1 MADTQKN
8 KIIITISIIVIAA
21 GITVIT
27 GWVFGLQALESIVP
41 GFERMR
47 FNAALCFVLFGSALL
62 LTQFKTSGYSKPLFY
77 FFSFLGAG
85 IGLTTLLQDL
95 LHFNSGLDQ
104 FFVTDQTTASYQ
116 IPFPGRMAFNA
127 SFSFSVLGAGFL
139 IVKLKTRGWVLFAQL
154 CFHLVT
160 ILSAISLIGYL
171 YGVSFFRVF
180 LYKTSMATH
189 TALLFF
195 GLSVTAS
202 LLHPAV
208 GFTRLFSGKKVGNQ
222 MAKRLFGLMLLMV
235 IIFGSLRMQTHRFG
249 LFSSVDLGISI
260 LAVCFL
266 LVSLLLIWNTANWL
280 NSIDKKRTEAED
292 KVRRMNAGLEKMV
305 EERSAEYQKSEERYR
320 SLIEQASDAIFVI
333 DHAGN
338 FTDVNASLSKMT
350 GYSSEELLQ
359 MNVESILEPE
369 ELIAEPLQGRISLL
383 KDDVI
388 RERKYLRKNGEIFSV
403 EINVKTLADDR
414 ILVIARDITDRK
426 KMEAEL
432 RDAEL
437 KFRTIADKSMV
448 GVYTVQ
454 HGKFSYVNPRFAG
467 VFGYEPEELTNT
479 VQVEAIFHES
489 FRSTALE
496 NVRKR
501 VEGEVESVHYEAM
514 GQKKDGTTNWVEFY
528 GSRAVLDGVPTIM
541 GSMID
546 ITQRKRAEEELK
558 SSEQKYRLLFD
569 SNPMPMWMIAKD
581 DQSIIAVNNAAAS
594 LYGYTREELTQMNVR
609 DMRPAEDRNKQLEG
623 YRKRFDESSQPV
635 IVRHLKKDGRIM
647 FIQISARDIIFEGRP
662 VRLSMTLDV
671 TEKLKAEESLKKSE
685 ANLQTILENTDTA
698 YVLCDLELNIL
709 AFNPKAEEF
718 VKEQYHEFPAKGE
731 KLTTYF
737 PKIRFPR
744 FAEYVREVLN
754 GNTFSYEVDYPQA
767 DHSVYWYYVKLVPIT
782 NNSKEI
788 LGLMVAFYDVTE
800 RKNAEQHLKDA
811 YSRIQAHIDS
821 IKEMAWK
828 QSHLIR
834 SPLANLKGLAAI
846 LKEDPTE
853 PAVFEHME
861 KEINRMD
868 AILHEMAKEASHHD
882 Q

>member
-1 MADTQKN
+1 MADPQKN
-8 KIIITISIIVIAA
+8 KIVIIICLIAITA
-21 GITVIT
+21 GITVMT
-27 GWVFGLQALESIVP
+27 GWLLDIPRLESIIP
-41 GFERMR
+41 GFEQMR
-47 FNAALCFVLFGSALL
+47 FNAALCFVLFGAALL
-62 LTQFKTSGYSKPLFY
+62 LTQFKTSAYSTVLFY
-77 FFSFLGAG
+77 TFSLLGTC

-95 LHFNSGLDQ
+95 FHFNTGLDQ
-104 FFVTDQTTASYQ
+104 FFVTDKTTASYN

-127 SFSFSVLGAGFL
+127 SFSFFVLGAGFL
-139 IVKLKTRGWVLFAQL
+139 SLRAKKNGWLLFAQL
-154 CFHLVT
+154 HFHLVT
-160 ILSAISLIGYL
+160 ILSAVSLIGYL

-195 GLSVTAS
+195 GLSLAAS
-202 LLHPAV
+202 LLHPAF
-208 GFTRLFSGKKVGNQ
+208 GITKLFSGKKVGNQ
-222 MAKRLFGLMLLMV
+222 MARRLFGLMILMV
-235 IIFGSLRMQTHRFG
+235 VIFGSLRIQTQHFG
-249 LFSSVDLGISI
+249 LFSSVNLGVSI

-280 NSIDKKRTEAED
+280 NSIDKKRSEAED
-292 KVRRMNAGLEKMV
+292 KVKKMNAGLEKMV

-333 DHAGN
+333 DNEGN

-350 GYSSEELLQ
+350 RYGREELLQ
-359 MNVESILEPE
+359 MNVESILDPE
-369 ELIAEPLQGRISLL
+369 ELMTEPLPGRISVL

-388 RERKYLRKNGEIFSV
+388 RERKYIRKDGEIFSV

-414 ILVIARDITDRK
+414 ILVVARDITDRK

-432 RDAEL
+432 REAEL

-448 GVYTVQ
+448 GVYIVQ
-454 HGKFSYVNPRFAG
+454 HGKFSYVNQRFAR
-467 VFGYEPEELTNT
+467 VFGFEPDELINT
-479 VQVEAIFHES
+479 LPVETIFHES
-489 FRSTALE
+489 YRATALE
-496 NVRKR
+496 NVRRR
-501 VEGEVESVHYEAM
+501 VAGEIESVHYEAM
-514 GQKKDGTTNWVEFY
+514 GQKKDGTANWIEFY

-569 SNPMPMWMIAKD
+569 ANPMPMWMMAKD
-581 DQSIIAVNNAAAS
+581 DQSIIAVNDAAAS
-594 LYGYTREELTQMNVR
+594 LYGYPKEELLRMNAR
-609 DMRPAEDRNKQLEG
+609 DIRPDEDRNKQLEG
-623 YRKRFDESSQPV
+623 YRKQFDESSQPV
-635 IVRHLKKDGRIM
+635 TVRHLKKDGRIM

-718 VKEQYHEFPAKGE
+718 IREQYHDIPLKGE
-731 KLTTYF
+731 QLTAYF
-737 PKIRFPR
+737 PKIRFPK
-744 FAEYVREVLN
+744 FVEYTREVLN
-754 GNTFSYEVDYPQA
+754 GNTFSYEVDYPQS
-767 DHSVYWYYVKLVPIT
+767 DSSLSWFYVKLVPIT
-782 NNSKEI
+782 NGSKEI
-788 LGLMVAFYDVTE
+788 LGLMVAFYDITE
-800 RKNAEQHLKDA
+800 RKNAEQHLKNA
-811 YSRIQAHIDS
+811 YDRIQGHINS

-853 PAVFEHME
+853 PTIFEHME

-868 AILHEMAKEASHHD
+868 AILHEMAKEASYHD
-882 Q
+882 